1 MRRSQAREVGSGPPD
16 GRGSIVE
23 RTRHT
28 RRRYAVGEKLLKI
41 GEVSELLGIP
51 VGTLYQWR
59 YTGKGPRAARL
70 GRHLRYRP
78 ADVEGWVEELVGA
91 DCAAR

>member
-1 MRRSQAREVGSGPPD
+1 M
-16 GRGSIVE
+16 
-23 RTRHT
+23 
-28 RRRYAVGEKLLKI
+28 GEKLLKI

-59 YTGKGPRAARL
+59 YTGKGPRSARL

-78 ADVEGWVEELVGA
+78 ADVEVWVEELVGA
-91 DCAAR
+91 DRA